1 MIHLFSTKF
10 ELKHSELDLIK
21 EQLSIGE
28 AVLSDQAAKPVPTL
42 AELDP
47 ISEDKEDKE
56 EGGKA
61 DNVADS
67 DSDFDSDAEVASK
80 QILPATQP
88 AVRVK
93 QVQAQNKQAYS
104 QIETPNGALSQLPH
118 ASLGEEGRPERH
130 WKQPKLPAGFEID
143 RI

>member
-1 MIHLFSTKF
+1 MIHLFSSKF

-28 AVLSDQAAKPVPTL
+28 AALSDQAAKPVPIL
-42 AELDP
+42 AELDL
-47 ISEDKEDKE
+47 ISEDEEDKE

-61 DNVADS
+61 DNIADS
-67 DSDFDSDAEVASK
+67 DSDFDSDTVASK

-93 QVQAQNKQAYS
+93 QVQAQNKRAHS
-104 QIETPNGALSQLPH
+104 QIKTLNGTLSQLPH

-130 WKQPKLPAGFEID
+130 RKQPKLPAGFEID
-143 RI
+143 RT